1 MTRKH
6 LMVLI
11 SGNGT
16 NLQAIIDAINS
27 GYLKDCVIDLV
38 ISNRKSAYGLTRAAE
53 ANIPTL
59 VFPLKPYKDS
69 GKSRIDYDLDLAK
82 KIIEFANDHIND
94 NNHKID
100 MIVLVG
106 WMHILSNEFLKFF
119 QKNEGNEET
128 PIINL
133 HPALPGQFDGANA
146 IERAYEAFKKGEI
159 NKTGVMVHKVIV
171 DVDKGQPLLI
181 EEVPI
186 LDSDTLNDL
195 ESRIHSVEHRLI
207 VSAINNYFN
216 IQ

>member
-1 MTRKH
+1 
-6 LMVLI
+6 
-11 SGNGT
+11 
-16 NLQAIIDAINS
+16 
-27 GYLKDCVIDLV
+27 
-38 ISNRKSAYGLTRAAE
+38 
-53 ANIPTL
+53 
-59 VFPLKPYKDS
+59 
-69 GKSRIDYDLDLAK
+69 
-82 KIIEFANDHIND
+82 
-94 NNHKID
+94 
-100 MIVLVG
+100 
-106 WMHILSNEFLKFF
+106 
-119 QKNEGNEET
+119 KNEGNEET

-207 VSAINNYFN
+207 
-216 IQ
+216 